1 MNTLALTG
9 GRRTLSLNTSST
21 FWPCLLTRNVLPP
34 ATMVIAGSKPG
45 VEPWSLNVKTRA
57 AGSLNEQTS
66 TSLGGLIVPWQPAA
80 LGGPPSA
87 ATALTAGDGAPSA
100 ATARAEPVVIAR
112 PATATQRTA

>member
-34 ATMVIAGSKPG
+34 ATIVIAGSKPG

-57 AGSLNEQTS
+57 DGSLNEQTS

-80 LGGPPSA
+80 LDGSPPA
-87 ATALTAGDGAPSA
+87 VNAVALTAGGGAPSA

-112 PATATQRTA
+112 P